1 MEQAIRLAGFFA
13 AHGVWCVA
21 DGDALIPLYAYEDA
35 QGARKMIRYD
45 ADSLEDGV
53 ALARASLA
61 QNDEEAAQ
69 AVVVHDGYVSLESG
83 RTGALI
89 VIARDHAADL
99 TLTMA
104 IPYRNAAH
112 PQGFAVHRPKFLD
125 WRGASEPDYALLGE
139 QFFAGVEMHE
149 LGDRIW
155 QAKLDD
161 SI

>member
-21 DGDALIPLYAYEDA
+21 DGEALIPLYAFEDA
-35 QGARKMIRYD
+35 TGARKMERYD

-53 ALARASLA
+53 ALARARLA
-61 QNDEEAAQ
+61 RNEDEAAH
-69 AVVVHDGYVSLESG
+69 AVVVHDGFVSLPSG
-83 RTGALI
+83 RTDALI
-89 VIARDHAADL
+89 LIVRDHATDL
-99 TLTMA
+99 TVTLA

-125 WRGASEPDYALLGE
+125 WRGDGEPDYRLLGE

-149 LGDRIW
+149 LGDRLW

>member
-21 DGDALIPLYAYEDA
+21 DGEALIPLYAFEDA
-35 QGARKMIRYD
+35 QGARKMERYD
-45 ADSLEDGV
+45 ADSLDHGA
-53 ALARASLA
+53 ALARARLA
-61 QNDEEAAQ
+61 GNEDEASH
-69 AVVVHDGYVSLESG
+69 AVVVHDGYLSLPSG
-83 RTGALI
+83 RIDALI
-89 VIARDHAADL
+89 LIVRDHAADATL
-99 TLTMA
+99 TLA

-125 WRGASEPDYALLGE
+125 WRGEDEPDYALLGE
-139 QFFAGVEMHE
+139 QFFAGVETHE

-155 QAKLDD
+155 QARLDD